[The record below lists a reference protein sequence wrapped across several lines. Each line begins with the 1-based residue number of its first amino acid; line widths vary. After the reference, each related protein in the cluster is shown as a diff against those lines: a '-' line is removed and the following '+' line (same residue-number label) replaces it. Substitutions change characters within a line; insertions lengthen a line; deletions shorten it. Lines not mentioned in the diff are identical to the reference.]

1 MDNKK
6 GGMSEHD
13 NEMAGRGLM
22 AAVFAFIGIIFLMVS
37 PVLIGG
43 FLIGLIWYGAYME
56 DGESNG
62 ERLAWPIVITLV
74 TFTSTFHSSTPNKNG
89 AWQ

>member
-6 GGMSEHD
+6 GGMSDHD

-22 AAVFAFIGIIFLMVS
+22 ALVFAVVAVMFLMVS

-56 DGESNG
+56 DGEPNG
-62 ERLAWPIVITLV
+62 EPMVL
-74 TFTSTFHSSTPNKNG
+74 
-89 AWQ
+89 